1 MMLTIRPLL
10 RLLRISAGRYFIVLM
25 ALAIAACFHAVAV
38 NAQGYTNSFL
48 YSFNPAVSKISFT
61 PATRQGLFGESDTIT
76 ISTSDNSPIRVMAID
91 GTLVYS
97 GTPTALQLARGH
109 YFVECNGDRSQFV
122 VLPSDYQGAS
132 FLGVDAADGTDSVYT
147 QRLAQIQPTWV
158 RALTEGQWPVVEP
171 SPGVWNWSTLDQTVA
186 ASAGRKIVV
195 TAFIRPGWVT
205 NNFLPQ
211 FLTYVTAMA
220 QRYNGRIYA
229 IQIWNEPWYSTVT
242 ANGLAWGD
250 IGNAYT
256 GNPAVDLPVF
266 YQTLATLISS
276 SRAAIQGVSPSMQ
289 VVGPDWQSP
298 EDCNMTQPVM
308 SLLGSQPMNIFS
320 FHANTWTS
328 PDGLT
333 SSGSNGFA
341 ELTDLFLPYIGTLPW
356 IVSEFHPFGTSALGI
371 PTSGAEPGVPSPGF
385 DWRRGMDRLTKTV
398 VMWRAAG
405 AQAIMP
411 QVLPI
416 CAATLTNNW
425 EDYGVEYG
433 PGSYGRGPHPKTSAY
448 LMSGYWLNNATF
460 VDSRTPGQQVYL
472 YAWKQPDNSSLVFAW
487 TTEGITAP
495 LLSTSSFNTLNL
507 FGKTTQITALSEDPT
522 LFTSTTLSP
531 SALMDS
537 ILAALTQN
545 YSVPPVWQP
554 VNSQS
559 VQIGQSLQ
567 FSVSAIDSNNAPI
580 TYSATGLPAGATLD
594 PISGTFTWTPTS
606 GQIGSYQVNFTA
618 TDDQGRSASTS
629 TTIYVVG
636 NLLDGLTHYWKFD
649 EASGTNTA
657 DSVGQAN
664 GVLQNFSFSS
674 PYGWVPG
681 IEGTALSF
689 NGAGASVLLPLDSV
703 SLTNNFTLAA
713 WVLPRNATG
722 DTSFLSIQ
730 CNYRIGGL
738 RLFIANNSLQ
748 VQGQTPAGWQGNVF
762 ATNAIQNGVWS
773 HVIVVYDKSTVLVYL
788 NGVYQG
794 SAAWGG
800 DLVMD
805 PTGYTQFGTQGSY
818 YFDGSLDDIM
828 LFSRPLG
835 PQEALDLYEA
845 PLLPP
850 TFSPIT
856 TQTVEPGQ
864 TVAFTLSAT
873 DVSGNQ
879 MTYSALSLPAGASF
893 TASTQGFTWT
903 PTSGQLG
910 NSTATFVASDGW
922 LTTTQQVLISVTSVA
937 QSLTPTIT
945 SLKLTGS
952 NAVISFTTVSSVVTS
967 ELYEVDYR
975 NDLKAG
981 TWLILTNGIHGTGGT
996 LSITDSGA
1004 AGQSKRFYR
1013 VGGHF

>member
-1 MMLTIRPLL
+1 
-10 RLLRISAGRYFIVLM
+10 
-25 ALAIAACFHAVAV
+25 
-38 NAQGYTNSFL
+38 
-48 YSFNPAVSKISFT
+48 
-61 PATRQGLFGESDTIT
+61 
-76 ISTSDNSPIRVMAID
+76 
-91 GTLVYS
+91 
-97 GTPTALQLARGH
+97 
-109 YFVECNGDRSQFV
+109 
-122 VLPSDYQGAS
+122 
-132 FLGVDAADGTDSVYT
+132 
-147 QRLAQIQPTWV
+147 
-158 RALTEGQWPVVEP
+158 
-171 SPGVWNWSTLDQTVA
+171 
-186 ASAGRKIVV
+186 
-195 TAFIRPGWVT
+195 VT

-229 IQIWNEPWYSTVT
+229 IQIWNEPYYSTVT

-256 GNPAVDLPVF
+256 GNPTVDLPVF
-266 YQTLATLISS
+266 YQTLATLIQS
-276 SRAAIQGVSPSMQ
+276 SRAAIQSVSPSMQ

-308 SLLGSQPMNIFS
+308 SLLGNQPMNIFS
-320 FHANTWTS
+320 FHANTGGS
-328 PDGLT
+328 PDGLI
-333 SSGSNGFA
+333 SGGSNGFA

-356 IVSEFHPFGTSALGI
+356 MVSEFHPYGTSALGI